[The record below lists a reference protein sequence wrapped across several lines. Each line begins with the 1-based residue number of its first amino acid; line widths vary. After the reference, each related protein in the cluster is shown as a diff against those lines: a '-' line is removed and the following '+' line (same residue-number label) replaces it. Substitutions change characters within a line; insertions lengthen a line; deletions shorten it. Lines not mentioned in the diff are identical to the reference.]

1 MQMLVLHEEG
11 WWDLAPKK
19 LSTDTLLVGLSVLDL
34 MAQSSSVHV
43 LSLEI
48 SI

>member
-1 MQMLVLHEEG
+1 MQMPVLHEEG

-19 LSTDTLLVGLSVLDL
+19 LSTLLVGLSVLDL

-43 LSLEI
+43 LNLEI
-48 SI
+48 LI